1 MVNVTLP
8 VLEMRKLRLRKM
20 DLSKSQTYQGMQNRN
35 SNSDLFVQNIGF
47 LYSTKSAQGAS
58 PGCCLL
64 GYGDKQINFPWK
76 VVLELV

>member
-20 DLSKSQTYQGMQNRN
+20 DLSKSQTYQGMQNLN

-47 LYSTKSAQGAS
+47 LYSTKSAQEAS
-58 PGCCLL
+58 PGCSLL
-64 GYGDKQINFPWK
+64 GYVDKQINFPWK